1 TLTGL
6 TLPTS
11 ITSMTEFNA
20 GELKTAIVTM
30 VNPTSKPFDYSAELY
45 MGTNLALMAS
55 APFHLDAEQSKD
67 ITLPVT
73 MPLEAGTY
81 PVHIGVFSNGQS
93 IGLYK
98 AIEDVV
104 IAPVIEPWVSPTGH
118 LCEGTSEKDEDWA
131 YLTLAY
137 DRHPDSCAKYR
148 RIFSGWS
155 PWVEFTL
162 PAITSSKLKCLLFKR
177 TAPETISKVKIEV
190 YYSGAYHTEYEA
202 DFPIEEW
209 FEVSYT
215 QNSVTK
221 VRFSFYNTTSYRAFP
236 HIYEVQVFDDTA

>member
-1 TLTGL
+1 
-6 TLPTS
+6 
-11 ITSMTEFNA
+11 MA
-20 GELKTAIVTM
+20 
-30 VNPTSKPFDYSAELY
+30 AELTEGSTY
-45 MGTNLALMAS
+45 LVKATTTNMSTKAGVPVAAPLTINIAAAVNSQVIMEDSEVYGFAADETHTFEFSMAVPMGTGGKAGAVMAEVLDPNGNKLADGSL
-55 APFHLDAEQSKD
+55 
-67 ITLPVT
+67 
-73 MPLEAGTY
+73 
-81 PVHIGVFSNGQS
+81 
-93 IGLYK
+93 
-98 AIEDVV
+98 DVV
-104 IAPVIEPWVSPTGH
+104 IAPVTEPWVSPTGH
-118 LCEGTSEKDEDWA
+118 LCEGTSEEDEDWA

-137 DRHPDSCAKYR
+137 DRNPDSCAKYR

-162 PAITSSKLKCLLFKR
+162 PATTSSKLKCLLFKR